1 MASDCDMHG
10 QYILLRLLLFMQFS
24 CKNIYAIKH
33 FILYQAAKWNKSNN
47 TENGERKERLPY
59 SNFSI
64 ARFIVFFKKAPVDD
78 LLYSDPSDYIY
89 K

>member
-59 SNFSI
+59 SNFYI